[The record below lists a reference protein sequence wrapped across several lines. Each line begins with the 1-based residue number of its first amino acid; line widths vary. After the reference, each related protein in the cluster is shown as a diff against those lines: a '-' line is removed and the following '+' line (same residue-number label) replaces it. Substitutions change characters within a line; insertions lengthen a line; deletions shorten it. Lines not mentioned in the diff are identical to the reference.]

1 MKKRFAAAMAT
12 ALALFTISMTGCGI
26 VKVVKIGEEAALT
39 GETVFDAGAES
50 QGSWGAIVEEITG
63 NAQEVSAAD
72 FDVTSGAFPISA
84 TGKIISVDQE
94 SNKGNLTVELDGY
107 SGDKTFKIQIGPVYS
122 GTSVRDAQ
130 TQKIYSDFT
139 NQGEWSEYALALND
153 LVNTNVVTPLA
164 LDSSA
169 AGKTIT
175 LVGVYSA
182 SATSTITIT
191 PVSMSIS

>member
-94 SNKGNLTVELDGY
+94 SKKGN
-107 SGDKTFKIQIGPVYS
+107 
-122 GTSVRDAQ
+122 
-130 TQKIYSDFT
+130 
-139 NQGEWSEYALALND
+139 
-153 LVNTNVVTPLA
+153 
-164 LDSSA
+164 
-169 AGKTIT
+169 
-175 LVGVYSA
+175 
-182 SATSTITIT
+182 
-191 PVSMSIS
+191 

>member
-1 MKKRFAAAMAT
+1 LKKRFAAAMAT

-26 VKVVKIGEEAALT
+26 VKVVKIGEEATLT

-63 NAQEVSAAD
+63 NAQEISAAD

-94 SNKGNLTVELDGY
+94 SKKGTLTVELDGY